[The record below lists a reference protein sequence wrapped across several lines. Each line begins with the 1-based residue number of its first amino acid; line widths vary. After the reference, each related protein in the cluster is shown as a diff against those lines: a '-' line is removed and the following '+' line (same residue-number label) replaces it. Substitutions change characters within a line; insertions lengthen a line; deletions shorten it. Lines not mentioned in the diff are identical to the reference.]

1 MQNLLQAPP
10 AGQVVSCRLQGESLG
25 LLLFFIVGQRVG
37 QRVLDLVLHGPPV
50 VNTQKLLLVLQI
62 MPFHPPLSVW
72 SPGRLLVL
80 GDVLFVHELVEH
92 SVVLLHELVLGSLP
106 LM

>member
-10 AGQVVSCRLQGESLG
+10 AGQVVSCRLQEEGLG

-50 VNTQKLLLVLQI
+50 VNTQKEKLN
-62 MPFHPPLSVW
+62 MKTLSIF
-72 SPGRLLVL
+72 SL
-80 GDVLFVHELVEH
+80 GFWILKFGNWVFGYAH
-92 SVVLLHELVLGSLP
+92 SS
-106 LM
+106 

>member
-1 MQNLLQAPP
+1 
-10 AGQVVSCRLQGESLG
+10 
-25 LLLFFIVGQRVG
+25 
-37 QRVLDLVLHGPPV
+37 
-50 VNTQKLLLVLQI
+50 

-72 SPGRLLVL
+72 SPGRLLVV